1 MREDGNAVLGSILSI
16 FFATLITLS
25 LLGLSFSAYHVLII
39 RDAAISAASKA
50 ALKNSPGQDR
60 YLLEL
65 LDDSLP
71 ELASYQ
77 IEGFGSDKFV
87 GVWVKGGIPGIGFLP
102 GLAGFEVKVAATR
115 EHLL

>member
-1 MREDGNAVLGSILSI
+1 MKEDGNAVLGSILSI
-16 FFATLITLS
+16 FLATVITLS

-50 ALKNSPGQDR
+50 ALKGSPNQDR
-60 YLLEL
+60 YLLKL

-71 ELASYQ
+71 ELANYQ
-77 IEGFGSDKFV
+77 IEGFGSERLI
-87 GVWVKGGIPGIGFLP
+87 GVWVRGEIPALGFLP
-102 GLAGFEVKVAATR
+102 GFNSFDVKVAATR

>member
-1 MREDGNAVLGSILSI
+1 MSI

-50 ALKNSPGQDR
+50 ALKDSPSQDR
-60 YLLEL
+60 YLLKL

-77 IEGFGSDKFV
+77 VEGFGSERLV
-87 GVWVKGGIPGIGFLP
+87 GVRIHGYIPGLGVLP
-102 GLAGFEVKVAATR
+102 SFGEFDVDVAATR

>member
-1 MREDGNAVLGSILSI
+1 MKEDGNAVLGSILSI

-50 ALKNSPGQDR
+50 ALKDSPSQDR
-60 YLLEL
+60 YLLKL

-71 ELASYQ
+71 DLANYQ
-77 IEGFGSDKFV
+77 AEGFGSERLV
-87 GVWVKGGIPGIGFLP
+87 GIRVQGFIPGLGFMP
-102 GLAGFEVKVAATR
+102 GAGGFDVKVAATR